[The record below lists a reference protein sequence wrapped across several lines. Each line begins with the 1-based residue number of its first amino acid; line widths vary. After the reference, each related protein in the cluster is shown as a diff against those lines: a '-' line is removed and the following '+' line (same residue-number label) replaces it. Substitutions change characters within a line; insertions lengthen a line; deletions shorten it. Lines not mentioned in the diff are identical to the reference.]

1 MTILTY
7 WEKKI
12 VKAAFAVIAMEEEK
26 KKKKKVPRERSVL
39 HSSTFLNG
47 LQ

>member
-12 VKAAFAVIAMEEEK
+12 IKAAFAVLAMEEK

-39 HSSTFLNG
+39 HSSTFLND